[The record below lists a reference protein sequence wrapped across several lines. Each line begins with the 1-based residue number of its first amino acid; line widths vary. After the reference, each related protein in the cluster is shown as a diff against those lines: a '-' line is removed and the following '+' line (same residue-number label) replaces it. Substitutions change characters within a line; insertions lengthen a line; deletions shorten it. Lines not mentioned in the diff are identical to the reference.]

1 MSNVK
6 IELTLQGGEV
16 EGRRRR
22 YDPGSTVQGWVRLT
36 PDGSV
41 NSDRVMAWL
50 EWHTEGRG
58 DRDQGRA
65 DEVEVLKGPLSGSLV
80 QSFTLT
86 LPALPWSY
94 AGHYINI
101 IWQVLVVVDIRFARD
116 IRLEE
121 PIAVAP
127 RRPG

>member
-1 MSNVK
+1 MANVN
-6 IELTLQGGEV
+6 IELTLHGGEV
-16 EGRRRR
+16 EGAQRR

-36 PDGSV
+36 PNGDV
-41 NSDRVMAWL
+41 DSDRAVVRL

-65 DEVEVLKGPLSGSLV
+65 DEVELARGPLSGPLV

-86 LPALPWSY
+86 LPHLPWSY

-101 IWQVLVVVDIRFARD
+101 IWRVLVVVDIRFARD
-116 IRLEE
+116 IRLEQ

-127 RRPG
+127 RRAG